1 MIAITVNHL
10 SKYYGITPVF
20 EDICFTLPEGAR
32 LGIVG
37 PNGAGKTTLLR
48 IISGKL
54 MADGGSVSILDRLEV
69 GFLQQEGEYEYQ
81 GTPYEEMRRT
91 FDWVFQ
97 IEGRLREIEHIMGEL
112 HQSDPA
118 GYQKLSEEYA
128 RLTDRFEQANGY
140 GFESAIMGVLRGLGF
155 DDEEIHRPAKTLSGG
170 QQSRLALGAMLL
182 RRPDILM
189 LDEPTNHLDIKSIA
203 WLEDYV
209 KSYHGTVVIVSHD
222 RYFLDAVCTCI
233 AEISL
238 HKLSMYQGNYSQ
250 YVVARDQAHKL
261 QQKNYE
267 LNRREIKRQEQIISM
282 YKRFNREK
290 SLRAA
295 HSREKALAKMDRV
308 EKPQDTAGIRFSFE
322 IARRTGEDVLIAEE
336 LSMDFG
342 AGALFE
348 NLDLHV
354 RAGDR
359 VGIVGQNG
367 IGKTTLLR
375 ILTGEILPTCGA
387 FRWGTGTEIGYY
399 DQKQAGLHMDNTVL
413 DEIWNDYP
421 SMDHQKIRDR
431 LAMFLFRGDDIEKTV
446 GTLSGGEKGRL
457 ALLKLLLGNKN
468 VLLLD
473 EPTNHLDYESCQVL
487 EDALQD
493 FDGTTIFVSH
503 DRYFINRVATRIFEM
518 RDDGFTDYPG
528 NWDAYLNHQQLES
541 RQGLEDEDGG
551 QTKTMRKKQERQSR
565 EKEAA
570 LRQKRRAVK
579 DVEEHIAQAEQDVAA
594 LEEAL
599 SQTEGKTPEELSSL
613 SHTYARRQEEL
624 DHMMQEWEKTVEE
637 LSAAEEETP

>member
-20 EDICFTLPEGAR
+20 EDISFTLPERER

-54 MADGGSVSILDRLEV
+54 SADAGAVSLLDRLEV
-69 GFLQQEGEYEYQ
+69 GYLQQEGEYEYQ

-91 FDWVFQ
+91 FDWVFE
-97 IEGRLREIEHIMGEL
+97 IEGRMREIEHTMGEIHL
-112 HQSDPA
+112 SDPA

-155 DDEEIHRPAKTLSGG
+155 DDEEIQRPARTLSGG

-182 RRPDILM
+182 RRPDILL

-203 WLEDYV
+203 WLEDYIR
-209 KSYHGTVVIVSHD
+209 SYHGTVVIVSHD

-233 AEISL
+233 AEIAL
-238 HKLSMYQGNYSQ
+238 HKLTMYQGNYSQ
-250 YVVARDQAHKL
+250 YVVARDRAREL

-267 LNRREIKRQEQIISM
+267 LNRREIQRQEEIIAM

-295 HSREKALAKMDRV
+295 RSREKALAKMERV
-308 EKPQDTAGIRFSFE
+308 ERPQDAAGIRFSFE
-322 IARRTGEDVLIAEE
+322 VARRTGEDVLLAED
-336 LSMDFG
+336 LSKDFG
-342 AGALFE
+342 TGPLFE
-348 NLDLHV
+348 RLDMHV

-359 VGIVGQNG
+359 VGIVGRNG

-375 ILTGEILPTCGA
+375 ILTGELLPTTGA
-387 FRWGTGTEIGYY
+387 FRWGTGTEVGYY
-399 DQKQAGLHMDNTVL
+399 DQKQAGLNPDNTAL

-421 SMDHQKIRDR
+421 SLDHQTIRDR
-431 LAMFLFRGDDIEKTV
+431 LAAFLFRGDDIEKMV

-487 EDALQD
+487 EDALLD
-493 FDGTTIFVSH
+493 FHGTTLFVSH
-503 DRYFINRVATRIFEM
+503 DRYFINRIATRIFEM

-528 NWDAYLNHQQLES
+528 NWDAYLNHQQLEN
-541 RQGLEDEDGG
+541 RQDLPGESDG
-551 QTKTMRKKQERQSR
+551 QTRTMRKKQERQSR

-579 DVEEHIAQAEQDVAA
+579 DAEDRITQAEQDVAA

-599 SQTEGKTPEELSSL
+599 THTYEKTPDEIATLSRD
-613 SHTYARRQEEL
+613 YASRQAEL
-624 DHMMQEWEKTVEE
+624 DALMHEWERAVEA
-637 LSAAEEETP
+637 LSAEEQDGR